1 MQTSARDGPI
11 AELGIYEGRPVILI
25 RILFVCALAL
35 TVAACVGPALSHA
48 YRPPFD
54 PSGLNDSPA
63 GTLNRVVV
71 LGTPHLSQ
79 LSEAFKPEMAVPLV
93 DRLAAWRPDA
103 IAVEETAGLLCDSMR
118 RNTARNDADTIEA
131 YCYDTALAKTATG
144 LDVPAANA
152 EAERLL
158 ESWPDDPAPAM
169 RRRLAAI
176 FLAAGEP
183 ASALVQWL
191 RLPMEER
198 TVADG
203 ITPALADEL
212 DRQMHSRNETSLIAA
227 RVAAMSGLERVW
239 SVDDQSGYQGRL
251 DNPDAYGA
259 AISSAWDN
267 EATRRRIAQGSSLEQ
282 QLEEPDGLLAMYR
295 AYNAP
300 SYASEAYLSDWG
312 AALQEP
318 SPQAYGR
325 RYVAYWETRNLR
337 MVANIREVL
346 GRGSGM
352 RLIAIVGASHKG
364 YYEAYL
370 NQMRDVELEDIVPL
384 LQ

>member
-1 MQTSARDGPI
+1 
-11 AELGIYEGRPVILI
+11 
-25 RILFVCALAL
+25 
-35 TVAACVGPALSHA
+35 
-48 YRPPFD
+48 
-54 PSGLNDSPA
+54 
-63 GTLNRVVV
+63 
-71 LGTPHLSQ
+71 
-79 LSEAFKPEMAVPLV
+79 
-93 DRLAAWRPDA
+93 
-103 IAVEETAGLLCDSMR
+103 
-118 RNTARNDADTIEA
+118 
-131 YCYDTALAKTATG
+131 
-144 LDVPAANA
+144 
-152 EAERLL
+152 
-158 ESWPDDPAPAM
+158 
-169 RRRLAAI
+169 
-176 FLAAGEP
+176 
-183 ASALVQWL
+183 
-191 RLPMEER
+191 
-198 TVADG
+198 
-203 ITPALADEL
+203 
-212 DRQMHSRNETSLIAA
+212 
-227 RVAAMSGLERVW
+227 MSGLERVW